1 MRSTAASMSETRRRQ
16 YSGGTNGLR
25 EDGVLQLRPEST
37 AGHEIDAA
45 PEHRLELL
53 LDVEEAEEADG
64 PIELDEQIDV
74 AVRPGSVARDRA
86 KEGER
91 PDPDRSQFLLM
102 FGDDPQR
109 FRFARDS
116 MLRGHGTGG
125 YQVRPPPA
133 RAAAPPLHTSTSAQR
148 SRACW

>member
-16 YSGGTNGLR
+16 SPGGTNGLR

-74 AVRPGSVARDRA
+74 AVRPLRVTLCYAGMERVATKSGHRRREPPRPLCTQAQALSDQ
-86 KEGER
+86 ER
-91 PDPDRSQFLLM
+91 VGDERKHLPTSAGRTRSKQM
-102 FGDDPQR
+102 STPH
-109 FRFARDS
+109 
-116 MLRGHGTGG
+116 RGRPPN
-125 YQVRPPPA
+125 RPPPK
-133 RAAAPPLHTSTSAQR
+133 
-148 SRACW
+148 